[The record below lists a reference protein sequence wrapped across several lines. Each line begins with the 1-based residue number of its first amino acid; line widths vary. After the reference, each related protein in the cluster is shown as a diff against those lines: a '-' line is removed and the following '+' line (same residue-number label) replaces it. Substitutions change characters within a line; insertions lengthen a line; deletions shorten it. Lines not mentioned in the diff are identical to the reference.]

1 MSLLLKETETNF
13 KNFDAAWR
21 AEMARVAI
29 ELAKEDTIFLTS
41 YRRIASLQ
49 AWRAFLEP
57 RISADSLAFFL
68 EAQNDALT
76 SNVFASLGSWR
87 SALKA
92 LRSCIENVAFC
103 LYYKDHP
110 VEFRLWTDG
119 KHKPPISDYI
129 AYLEQHPQR
138 IKTATIDPMP
148 HLQNEYSTLSKAV
161 HASAKS
167 FRMTNDVKT
176 TLLWNEAKP
185 SLSQWQT
192 REAAVL
198 TNINLLLLAHFREN
212 LSGAAEAG
220 LREAVSLAIPTAAY
234 PEVKANL
241 KVVLRKP

>member
-13 KNFDAAWR
+13 KSFDAAWR
-21 AEMARVAI
+21 AEMARVAA
-29 ELAKEDTIFLTS
+29 ELSKENAIFLTS
-41 YRRIASLQ
+41 YRRIVSLQ
-49 AWRAFLEP
+49 AWRTFLEP
-57 RISADSLAFFL
+57 QISADSLAFFL

-76 SNVFASLGSWR
+76 SHVFANLGSWR

-103 LYYKDHP
+103 IYYKDHA
-110 VEFRLWTDG
+110 VEFRLWTEG
-119 KHKPPISDYI
+119 KHKLPISDYI
-129 AYLEQHPQR
+129 TYLEQHPQR
-138 IKTATIDPMP
+138 MKTATVDPMP
-148 HLQNEYSTLSKAV
+148 HLQSEYSTLSKAV

-176 TLLWNEAKP
+176 TLLWNDAK
-185 SLSQWQT
+185 SNLSQWQT

-198 TNINLLLLAHFREN
+198 TNINLLLLAHFREK

-220 LREAVSLAIPTAAY
+220 LREAVSLAIPATSY
-234 PEVKANL
+234 SEIKANL

>member
-1 MSLLLKETETNF
+1 
-13 KNFDAAWR
+13 
-21 AEMARVAI
+21 
-29 ELAKEDTIFLTS
+29 
-41 YRRIASLQ
+41 
-49 AWRAFLEP
+49 
-57 RISADSLAFFL
+57 
-68 EAQNDALT
+68 
-76 SNVFASLGSWR
+76 
-87 SALKA
+87 
-92 LRSCIENVAFC
+92 
-103 LYYKDHP
+103 
-110 VEFRLWTDG
+110 
-119 KHKPPISDYI
+119 
-129 AYLEQHPQR
+129 
-138 IKTATIDPMP
+138 MP

-185 SLSQWQT
+185 SLNQWQT

-220 LREAVSLAIPTAAY
+220 LREAVSLAIPAAAY